1 MLDISG
7 SIQPSDWAMEKNFV
21 KDLAKQLKI
30 SPTGGHAAVILFS
43 DNARLH
49 IKFSDHS
56 DTASFNTA
64 VDLLPYTAGGTRM
77 DKGLEVALNQM
88 FNAANGMRPNSSKS
102 VLLMT
107 DGSNNVPMDTTS
119 IKNKFKAR
127 NIKLIVVG
135 AGAVDKVE
143 LEKLVDSPKD
153 LHLASSMR
161 NLKAG
166 TLFKDVKKGL
176 CKGTK
181 SNNFRRRKIITLM

>member
-7 SIQPSDWAMEKNFV
+7 SIQPSDWEMEKNFV

-143 LEKLVDSPKD
+143 LEKVVDSPKD

-181 SNNFRRRKIITLM
+181 SNNFRLCKII